1 MNIVTLIGNLARDP
15 EFRDLS
21 EGKRVASLRLLTETK
36 SKGKKYTEGHTIS
49 VYNQGLVKL
58 IEQYSGKGDK
68 IAITGEI
75 RNKSWEHNGET
86 KYSYEI
92 AVGPNDRLEFLGSAR
107 RREEPQSDQGNDDI
121 PY

>member
-1 MNIVTLIGNLARDP
+1 MNIVHLIGNLARDP
-15 EFRDLS
+15 EFRNLS

-58 IEQYSGKGDK
+58 IEQYCGKGDK
-68 IAITGEI
+68 IFISGEI
-75 RNKSWEHNGET
+75 RNKSWEQDGEK

-92 AVGPNDRLEFLGSAR
+92 AVGPNDRLEFLGSPR
-107 RREEPQSDQGNDDI
+107 RKEEPQPDEGNDDI

>member
-1 MNIVTLIGNLARDP
+1 MNIVHLIGNLARDP
-15 EFRDLS
+15 EFRSLS

-58 IEQYSGKGDK
+58 IEQYCGKGDK
-68 IAITGEI
+68 IFISGEI
-75 RNKSWEHNGET
+75 RNKSWEQDGEK

-92 AVGPNDRLEFLGSAR
+92 AVGPNDRLEFLGSPR
-107 RREEPQSDQGNDDI
+107 RKEEPQPDQGDDDI